1 MIYFVRHGQTDFN
14 LQSRIQGQLEVPL
27 NEVGISQAREIG
39 ESLKEV
45 KFDKIY
51 CSPLARTRQTAEII
65 NEYHNIP
72 IIYDDRL
79 KEYCAGSRQGE
90 CFLEWKTQEQPD
102 LWDNETQKACGAE
115 TFEEFQTRVLSF
127 YRELETTKERVLIVS
142 HGGVYRHIY
151 RYLHNI
157 KEKVKVQT
165 LGNCEIVVFKK

>member
-14 LQSRIQGQLEVPL
+14 AQYRIQGQLEVPL
-27 NEVGISQAREIG
+27 NEVGISQAIEIG
-39 ESLKEV
+39 EMLKEV

-51 CSPLARTRQTAEII
+51 CSPLARTKQTAEII

-72 IIYDDRL
+72 IVYDDRL
-79 KEYCAGSRQGE
+79 KEYYAGSRQGDD
-90 CFLEWKTQEQPD
+90 FREWEALEQPD
-102 LWDNETQKACGAE
+102 LWDEETQREYGAE
-115 TFEEFQTRVLSF
+115 TFEEFQKRVVSF
-127 YRELETTKERVLIVS
+127 YRELEGTKERVLIVS

-165 LGNCEIVVFKK
+165 LGNCEIVVFEK